1 MFFFNFSQGAIVRGA
16 EKMGKKI
23 LVVDNDRLMLEFMAD
38 LFKEQGHEVVTAED
52 GLSALEAL
60 KDFVPDMA
68 FVDLVMP
75 NIRGD
80 RLCRIIRSM
89 PHLKNLFLV
98 IISATALEDLTHFA
112 ELGADAS
119 LAKGPFNEMSKQL
132 LNILDQRD
140 DKLLK
145 DPQTSTGY
153 KDIYQR
159 RITKELL
166 FAERHLETILNNIS
180 EGIFELNPDGKI
192 IFCNNKGFSLS
203 GSSEAALLG
212 RNFFE
217 LFIGNDREKIEDL
230 LLKIGGGPPEISDR
244 FWVRL
249 NEKDVS
255 LKLLPVEDH
264 TEWSVIAIVSPL
276 GRTGNPQE

>member
-1 MFFFNFSQGAIVRGA
+1 
-16 EKMGKKI
+16 MGKKI

-60 KDFVPDMA
+60 KDYVPDVA

-98 IISATALEDLTHFA
+98 ILSATALEDLTHFA
-112 ELGADAS
+112 ELGEDAS

-145 DPQTSTGY
+145 DPQASTGY

-159 RITKELL
+159 RITKELF
-166 FAERHLETILNNIS
+166 FAERHLETILNHIS
-180 EGIFELNPDGKI
+180 EGVFELNPDGKI
-192 IFCNNKGFSLS
+192 ISCNNKGFSLS
-203 GSSEAALLG
+203 GSSESG
-212 RNFFE
+212 
-217 LFIGNDREKIEDL
+217 
-230 LLKIGGGPPEISDR
+230 
-244 FWVRL
+244 
-249 NEKDVS
+249 
-255 LKLLPVEDH
+255 
-264 TEWSVIAIVSPL
+264 
-276 GRTGNPQE
+276 

>member
-1 MFFFNFSQGAIVRGA
+1 
-16 EKMGKKI
+16 MGKKI
-23 LVVDNDRLMLEFMAD
+23 LVVDNDRLMLQFMWD
-38 LFKEQGHEVVTAED
+38 LFSEQGHEVVTAED

-60 KDFVPDMA
+60 KDYVPNVA

-98 IISATALEDLTHFA
+98 IISATALEDLTPFA

-119 LAKGPFNEMSKQL
+119 VAKGPFNEMSKQL
-132 LNILDQRD
+132 LKILDQRD
-140 DKLLK
+140 EEILK
-145 DPQTSTGY
+145 DLELSNGY
-153 KDIYQR
+153 QDVHQR

-180 EGIFELNPDGKI
+180 EGVFELNTDGKI

-203 GSSEAALLG
+203 DSSEAALLG

-217 LFIGNDREKIEDL
+217 LFEGNDRRRVEDL
-230 LLKIGGGPPEISDR
+230 LLRIGDGPPEISDR
-244 FWVRL
+244 FSVRL
-249 NEKDVS
+249 HENVVS

-264 TEWSVIAIVSPL
+264 TGWSVIAILTSL
-276 GRTGNPQE
+276 GKSEIPQK

>member
-1 MFFFNFSQGAIVRGA
+1 
-16 EKMGKKI
+16 
-23 LVVDNDRLMLEFMAD
+23 RLMLEFMAD
-38 LFKEQGHEVVTAED
+38 LFKEQGHVVVTAED

-60 KDFVPDMA
+60 KDYVPDVA

-89 PHLKNLFLV
+89 PHLKHLFLV
-98 IISATALEDLTHFA
+98 ILSATALEDLTHFA

-132 LNILDQRD
+132 LNILDQRN

-166 FAERHLETILNNIS
+166 FAERHLETILNHIS

-203 GSSEAALLG
+203 GSSETALLG

-217 LFIGNDREKIEDL
+217 LFEGKDRQKIEDL
-230 LLKIGGGPPEISDR
+230 LFRIGDGPPEISDK
-244 FWVRL
+244 FPIRL
-249 NEKDVS
+249 CENGVS

-264 TEWSVIAIVSPL
+264 SGWSVIAILTPL
-276 GRTGNPQE
+276 DRTENP

>member
-1 MFFFNFSQGAIVRGA
+1 MR
-16 EKMGKKI
+16 KKI

-60 KDFVPDMA
+60 KDYVPDVA

-119 LAKGPFNEMSKQL
+119 VAKGPFNEMSKQL
-132 LNILDQRD
+132 LKILDQRVD
-140 DKLLK
+140 EILN
-145 DPQTSTGY
+145 DPETSAGY
-153 KDIYQR
+153 QDIYQR

-203 GSSEAALLG
+203 DSSEAALLG

-217 LFIGNDREKIEDL
+217 LFEGNDREKIEDL
-230 LLKIGGGPPEISDR
+230 LVKIGAGPPEISDR
-244 FWVRL
+244 FSVRL
-249 NEKDVS
+249 NEKDVF

-264 TEWSVIAIVSPL
+264 TGWSVIAIITPFPPV
-276 GRTGNPQE
+276 